1 MEIQQPIEN
10 VWSDSLMLQY
20 DCVNVLCERPD
31 SNKWAEFRDCGH
43 GLCLSL
49 SLSLFLSLSL

>member
-31 SNKWAEFRDCGH
+31 SNK
-43 GLCLSL
+43 
-49 SLSLFLSLSL
+49 